1 MKNNF
6 SQYIGLNLS
15 VPIFNRFQ
23 TRNNIRNAR
32 IEQENQQLAL
42 DNTKKTLYKDIQ
54 QVYYNTLNAQQKEQ
68 SSAEAVR
75 SSNDAFTLMQAK
87 YENGKATITE
97 FNEAKNTYLRAES
110 DCVQARYELLY
121 QQALIQFYR
130 GRPLDF

>member
-1 MKNNF
+1 MHR
-6 SQYIGLNLS
+6 
-15 VPIFNRFQ
+15 V
-23 TRNNIRNAR
+23 
-32 IEQENQQLAL
+32 
-42 DNTKKTLYKDIQ
+42 
-54 QVYYNTLNAQQKEQ
+54 LNAQQKEQ
-68 SSAEAVR
+68 SSAGAVR